1 MNVIP
6 SRRLVG
12 FVGLVALAAALAIPA
27 TAAAEVGAGA
37 GGAGKDPKATYSE
50 SKDDSGQVVKFKDDP
65 LDGTGLG
72 SAPQIIDGGHRA
84 SKQNLMRPRYNFVSE
99 LRKSIENM

>member
-1 MNVIP
+1 MNVIT
-6 SRRLVG
+6 SRKL
-12 FVGLVALAAALAIPA
+12 VGLVGLAALAAALVIP
-27 TAAAEVGAGA
+27 TAAAAQTS
-37 GGAGKDPKATYSE
+37 AGKDPKATYAE
-50 SKDDSGQVVKFKDDP
+50 SRDDSGQVVKFKDDP

-72 SAPQIIDGGHRA
+72 TTPQIIDGGHRA

>member
-1 MNVIP
+1 MNVNT
-6 SRRLVG
+6 SRKL
-12 FVGLVALAAALAIPA
+12 VGLVALAAALAIPA
-27 TAAAEVGAGA
+27 TAAAQGST
-37 GGAGKDPKATYSE
+37 GKDPKATYAE

-72 SAPQIIDGGHRA
+72 TTPQIIDGGHRA